1 MSRHRVQAVVA
12 VAGLSLLAAVQP
24 GLAPPAKAQV
34 AATVSA
40 TTDYRYRGAPVSD
53 ARPAVSLDLS
63 YDVPGGAYA
72 GGSLIAGDAPGA
84 GPRVLGALA
93 SLGYARRAADGFT
106 LDAGLSH
113 ASFFSYGYGAATSE
127 SAEAYAGLIHGPFR
141 AYVYYSPHY
150 FAPGVKTLY
159 FSLDATARP
168 ARRLRLFGHVGVLDP
183 LSAPAYAN
191 RGASYDARTG
201 VAAEFRGGEVQLAW
215 ITRGPD
221 AAGRLGTP
229 PRRAALVLGASWF
242 F

>member
-1 MSRHRVQAVVA
+1 LSRDRARAVVA
-12 VAGLSLLAAVQP
+12 VASLSLIAVLQP
-24 GLAPPAKAQV
+24 GLASPAKAQV
-34 AATVSA
+34 AVSASA
-40 TTDYRYRGAPVSD
+40 TTDYRYRGVAVGD

-63 YDVPGGAYA
+63 YDDSGGAYA
-72 GGSLIAGDAPGA
+72 GGSLIAGDAPGV

-93 SLGYARRAADGFT
+93 SLGYARRAAGGFT

-127 SAEAYAGLIHGPFR
+127 STEAYAGLIRGPIR

-183 LSAPAYAN
+183 LSVSAGGD
-191 RGASYDARTG
+191 RQASYDARAG
-201 VAAEFRGGEVQLAW
+201 VAADFRGGEVQLAW

-221 AAGRLGTP
+221 AAGPPGTP